1 MEAEQRVE
9 RKDLQPDLVGV
20 TSDGNRWCIE
30 IRNTHEV
37 DEAKKK
43 KILESSIT
51 CLEIDVREQT
61 LESLKT
67 FLLESLENRE
77 WINNP
82 IYENRI
88 AESVRNKVSMIVSHF
103 KEIHELQIDKGDN
116 IHLKDIVASV
126 SDNGQYATIRAN
138 STNDVPYLFHIGR
151 LEILEQ
157 IQPQNNCKEL
167 TVDID
172 KYPVEIKRLDVSYMK
187 RIYLY
192 IPKCKQ
198 STETKDYYNN
208 PQYEIRP
215 KADCDSPKCQY
226 RLHDGKCI
234 YQKEVIRQEGKDYVV
249 CMTEKKRRDAAKK
262 VVSNPTPPIGFSPK
276 LPHKTQVRPQLENI
290 SSDKLPFEGFWS
302 IDDYYQEL
310 WSTKTYRTEKGISA
324 KILHID
330 KVSDRIIVLYR
341 DPAEER
347 PIYPYHISILSV
359 RDGEICKNKVADFTN
374 QREAENSYNQR
385 RSGMV

>member
-1 MEAEQRVE
+1 MKANHKEPKLTYALDPSGKMVHIGCVERGLSCNCRCPKCQEPLVAKLGHEGGRQSHFAHQKGSDCYGSYMTALHMLAEQIIKEEKTVMAPPYKEIEKQQLFFEQVEAEQRVE

-157 IQPQNNCKEL
+157 IQPQNNCNEL

-198 STETKDYYNN
+198 DTETKDYY
-208 PQYEIRP
+208 
-215 KADCDSPKCQY
+215 
-226 RLHDGKCI
+226 
-234 YQKEVIRQEGKDYVV
+234 
-249 CMTEKKRRDAAKK
+249 
-262 VVSNPTPPIGFSPK
+262 
-276 LPHKTQVRPQLENI
+276 
-290 SSDKLPFEGFWS
+290 
-302 IDDYYQEL
+302 
-310 WSTKTYRTEKGISA
+310 
-324 KILHID
+324 
-330 KVSDRIIVLYR
+330 
-341 DPAEER
+341 
-347 PIYPYHISILSV
+347 
-359 RDGEICKNKVADFTN
+359 
-374 QREAENSYNQR
+374 
-385 RSGMV
+385 RSRGRFY